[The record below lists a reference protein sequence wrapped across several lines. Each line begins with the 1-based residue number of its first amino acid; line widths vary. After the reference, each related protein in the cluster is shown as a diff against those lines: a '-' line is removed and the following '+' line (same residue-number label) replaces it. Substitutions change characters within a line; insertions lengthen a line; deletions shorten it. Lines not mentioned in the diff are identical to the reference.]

1 MPSILLSF
9 VGKQDPFSDKNHTEG
24 SIVSLVKHLL
34 QQQQVIKRVILLYT
48 EETAMG
54 ALDTQTWLSTELAL
68 DPERIRLVPV
78 ERGLSEDPVNLLL
91 AAQAARSA
99 ILDEARAY
107 LAPEDCL
114 EFNASSGTPVMK
126 SAWSLLQAA
135 GYAPRSRVWQVRD
148 PQQMRSHQERVSQ
161 MDVTPL
167 RDEFDCMVIRQQIQ
181 DYNYRGALISLQG
194 SHLQTPIALAL
205 LEYGYYR
212 QVRDF
217 DRAFN
222 ALVPVRNAV
231 DPVWFQEIATLR
243 QKEMTAILRDA
254 YFQTLILLQLGR
266 YAEFLVALSG
276 LHENLIRFLVTNR
289 AGLVIS
295 TKYGDR
301 ADAWATIRQF
311 DQGNLYRFLQGYRLP
326 SGVPLRVGPEE
337 AIARLTLI
345 AILDYFPDFREV
357 VSAIK
362 AINDY
367 CDRRNEVVHQLA
379 GVSAIEDAET
389 LLANLRR
396 AMQFVVSLAAGNP
409 FDRLNQQVCALL
421 EQAVASV

>member
-34 QQQQVIKRVILLYT
+34 EQQQVIKGVILLYT

-54 ALDTQTWLSTELAL
+54 AIDTQTWLSAELAL
-68 DPERIRLVPV
+68 APERIRLVPV
-78 ERGLSEDPVNLLL
+78 EQGLSEDPVNLLL

-148 PQQMRSHQERVSQ
+148 PQQMRSHQVRVLQ

-167 RDEFDCMVIRQQIQ
+167 RDEFDCKVIQQQIK
-181 DYNYRGALISLQG
+181 DYNYRGAFISLQE

-222 ALVPVRNAV
+222 ALVPVREAV

-254 YFQTLILLQLGR
+254 YFQALILLKLER
-266 YAEFLVALSG
+266 YAEFLVVLSG
-276 LHENLIRFLVTNR
+276 LHENLIRFLVTDR
-289 AGLVIS
+289 VGLAIS

-301 ADAWATIRQF
+301 ADAWTVIRQF
-311 DQGNLYRFLQGYRLP
+311 DQGKLYRFLQGYRLP
-326 SGVPLRVGPEE
+326 SGVPLRVGPED

-367 CDRRNEVVHQLA
+367 CDRRNEVVHQFV

-421 EQAVASV
+421 DRAVAGV